1 MARFKLFGKR
11 KEPKPAEAQSNVAAK
26 DGLRESLSAG
36 LQNTM
41 EALPAPPKTD
51 SEPSRA
57 AVEDAPKDTPREY
70 APKDQQTEQKLGLRP
85 LPSIPRKGLP
95 TREHPQLSVQK
106 PLPLSETPKS
116 SGLPLS
122 SPGTPQKESE
132 NSVVQGPTGATREN
146 QLDAQPTYALA
157 NDEEKGL
164 RQLAAGSSVAQ
175 GPSPGPVGVRP
186 ARSQADLRSATLS
199 SSHNRSQQNT
209 ANKQTLP
216 AMGAS
221 QTSGVAG
228 SVQRTAPTPSPLHPA
243 STTMAPASPSA
254 PHQKPELFDLV
265 TTMNDA
271 APPRKDTVPGP
282 TDRTSGSRPTP
293 AFHHQPLG
301 NIQEMPKESLEEPN
315 AGPQGEEAQEFSKE
329 LNEALSRFPRGFAR
343 GRPATAVWP
352 ARPLCQRNY
361 SCYTGHKI
369 MVPARNNHY
378 PLACQTCGCEDTS
391 WRKVCSWCCLRLCY
405 KCSSLLLEEGGNLER
420 MMTALK
426 ANKRLEK
433 GKDKEGSA
441 SPGT

>member
-11 KEPKPAEAQSNVAAK
+11 KEPKPAEEQSNLAAK
-26 DGLRESLSAG
+26 DSFRESPSAG
-36 LQNTM
+36 LQNTT
-41 EALPAPPKTD
+41 EALPTPPKTG
-51 SEPSRA
+51 SEPFRA

-95 TREHPQLSVQK
+95 TRGYSPLSVQK
-106 PLPLSETPKS
+106 PLPLSETVKS
-116 SGLPLS
+116 SGPLLL

-132 NSVVQGPTGATREN
+132 NSVVQGPTGATRER

-157 NDEEKGL
+157 NDEAKGL

-175 GPSPGPVGVRP
+175 EPSPGPVGVRP
-186 ARSQADLRSATLS
+186 ARSQADLRSATMS

-209 ANKQTLP
+209 TNKQTLP

-221 QTSGVAG
+221 QSSGVAD

-243 STTMAPASPSA
+243 STTIAPASPSA
-254 PHQKPELFDLV
+254 PVQKPELFGLV

-271 APPRKDTVPGP
+271 APPRKDTVPDS
-282 TDRTSGSRPTP
+282 TDRPSGSRPMP
-293 AFHHQPLG
+293 AFHPQPLG
-301 NIQEMPKESLEEPN
+301 DIQEMPKEFLEEPN
-315 AGPQGEEAQEFSKE
+315 AGPQDEETQEFSKE
-329 LNEALSRFPRGFAR
+329 LNGALSRFPREFTR
-343 GRPATAVWP
+343 GRPAATVWP

-369 MVPARNNHY
+369 MIPARNNHY

-391 WRKVCSWCCLRLCY
+391 WRKVCSWCCLRVCY
-405 KCSSLLLEEGGNLER
+405 KCSSLLVEEGGNLEQ
-420 MMTALK
+420 MMTVLK

-433 GKDKEGSA
+433 GKDKEGDA